1 MYETRIKHLEDAHAV
16 LNKKIDGLEKT
27 GKFDDSHLTELKKQR
42 LTLKDQIAILK
53 RKQYD
58 DDREHLDWN

>member
-1 MYETRIKHLEDAHAV
+1 MYETRIKHLEAAHAV